1 MRAHGDPWP
10 WRCSAARLAPFSPKI
25 SAKEYQM
32 SAYPFRVCVISALV
46 VLGAARASTADP
58 VVIYSNFG
66 PDPGYIVEN
75 WNPTGTHLW
84 DTSDEHLYMM
94 GFQLNQPSQLTSV
107 TLPIVWG
114 RQIVNGVSV
123 HVQASD
129 GSSPIVG
136 PGGIG
141 ILDTITIPTPSGA
154 QPFTANL
161 LTGQSTTNPLLA
173 ANTLYFLWVFPTGPT
188 WDIRWPW
195 NNAGVNGTVVL
206 SSGGGR
212 EAHQATLSAFQ
223 LNGEPNPTPEP
234 ATMVLFATGAGL
246 MLQQLRRGRLPVTK
260 GDVSQGSL

>member
-1 MRAHGDPWP
+1 
-10 WRCSAARLAPFSPKI
+10 
-25 SAKEYQM
+25 M
-32 SAYPFRVCVISALV
+32 SASSFRVYVISAFF
-46 VLGAARASTADP
+46 VLGATRASTADP

-66 PDPGYIVEN
+66 LDPGYIVEH
-75 WNPTGTHLW
+75 WNPIGTHVW

-94 GFQLNQPSQLTSV
+94 GFQLDQPARLTSV

-129 GSSPIVG
+129 GSGPIVG

-188 WDIRWPW
+188 WTINWPW
-195 NNAGVNGTVVL
+195 NNAGVGGIVVL
-206 SSGGGR
+206 SSGAGPAARQG
-212 EAHQATLSAFQ
+212 TLGAFQ
-223 LNGEPNPTPEP
+223 LTGESSPTPEP
-234 ATMVLFATGAGL
+234 ATIVLFATGAAL
-246 MLQQLRRGRLPVTK
+246 VLQRVRKRTISG
-260 GDVSQGSL
+260 